1 MKISKPLFVFL
12 CCCITFQIRAQFSVG
27 VRGGYIKAWEEYGD
41 VDLPDNAKIHVNGFQ
56 VSALA
61 YFEIIKHINIGLE
74 PGYTQRGAACVPGF
88 VVFNE
93 EAKLFF
99 NYIELPL
106 MIKARFPVC
115 NDKLEIFGKAG
126 YGTSRIMT
134 AFQEIQDLGSDEPPV
149 RTEIDL
155 NPRFGIN
162 INRWDQGIY
171 GGLGV
176 AYNVRNNLLFLESN
190 YYFGLKDVDTSK
202 TSKNRSIH
210 LGLGYL
216 LKL

>member
-1 MKISKPLFVFL
+1 MKTSKNFFILILCVF
-12 CCCITFQIRAQFSVG
+12 TFQINAQFSLG

-41 VDLPDNAKIHVNGFQ
+41 VNLPDNAKIHVNGFQ

-61 YFEIIKHINIGLE
+61 YFEVLKHISIGLE
-74 PGYTQRGAACVPGF
+74 PGYAQRGAACVPGF

-106 MIKARFPVC
+106 MIKVRFPFS
-115 NDKLEIFGKAG
+115 NGKLEIFGKTG
-126 YGTSRIMT
+126 YGKSRIMK
-134 AFQEIQDLGSDEPPV
+134 AFQEIKDLGSDEPPV
-149 RTEIDL
+149 RSEIDL

-162 INRWDQGIY
+162 INRWDKGIY
-171 GGLGV
+171 GGLGI
-176 AYNVRNNLLFLESN
+176 ACNIRNTQLCLESN
-190 YYFGLKDVDTSK
+190 YYLGLKDVETST

-210 LGLGYL
+210 VGLGYL
-216 LKL
+216 IKL